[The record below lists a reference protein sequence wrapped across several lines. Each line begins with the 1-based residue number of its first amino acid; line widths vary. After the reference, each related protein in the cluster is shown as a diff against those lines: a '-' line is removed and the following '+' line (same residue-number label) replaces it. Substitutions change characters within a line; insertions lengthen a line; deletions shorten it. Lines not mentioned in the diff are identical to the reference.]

1 MIGDSIE
8 NARIQI
14 RIQRKMVMKGWKM
27 MLATFSMLHL
37 NSKHPKD
44 LVTAIAAIVRKSAY
58 AIQFRSIAEYLQRT
72 NIYFYMND
80 VLVFNFL
87 FVLPAK

>member
-1 MIGDSIE
+1 
-8 NARIQI
+8 
-14 RIQRKMVMKGWKM
+14 MKGWTM

-80 VLVFNFL
+80 VRVFNFL